1 MSKTIDPQKF
11 CKNTQID
18 INNIYLGP
26 SQILSPCTCPPP
38 PKFLE
43 SKPIDEGYLYDS
55 RYISKE
61 DRIKY
66 ENEYNQMIKERE
78 AELRNYYDYRPIQM
92 VEKNYFEEEPE
103 EEFRN
108 EHSEEEDE
116 DEYIDDGDFEIVG
129 KK

>member
-11 CKNTQID
+11 CKNTQIN

-26 SQILSPCTCPPP
+26 SKILSPCTCPPP
-38 PKFLE
+38 PEFLE

-66 ENEYNQMIKERE
+66 ENEYNKMIKEKE
-78 AELRNYYDYRPIQM
+78 AELKYYDYRPIQM

-103 EEFRN
+103 DEFRN
-108 EHSEEEDE
+108 EHSEEED
-116 DEYIDDGDFEIVG
+116 DEYVDDGDFEIVG